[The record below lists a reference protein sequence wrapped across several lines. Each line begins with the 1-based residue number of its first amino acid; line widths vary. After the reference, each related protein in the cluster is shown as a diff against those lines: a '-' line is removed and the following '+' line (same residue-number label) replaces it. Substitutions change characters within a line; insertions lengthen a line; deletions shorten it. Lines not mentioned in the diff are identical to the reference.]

1 MKEVLITAGPVYA
14 HLDDNKILSN
24 RARGMWASHF
34 RDFIAETGNMT
45 HLIRDMEYWAYKK
58 SCETHA
64 KRVDAAVMTAA
75 VINYIP
81 ERPYAG
87 KMPTDKDHIDVRLIR
102 APYVIDQMRKVN
114 PKLKLIGC
122 KLTSRESVESTI
134 EKAQQLIERSK
145 AHAIVANDK
154 DNLRRKFLCFP
165 DGTVLEYDDDFPG
178 LYRAIEGMI
187 LDEHFH
193 TISCNLSDSA
203 PPSWVESIMDKI
215 LDRYRDGFLQDFAGG
230 GTAFGSVAVRQPHDM
245 MLTTPRVKH
254 SQLTCKNCVVARVDL
269 DKRTVFTQRGLK
281 ATMNAPLLWRVLQF
295 HGAAAA
301 VLHLHKELPDV
312 PTYNYA
318 PPGTVRDSIR
328 GDLPK
333 AFNIEGH
340 GSVVC
345 LNRYGDFLHV

>member
-1 MKEVLITAGPVYA
+1 MKVVLITAGPVYA

-34 RDFIAETGNMT
+34 RDFIAETGHMT
-45 HLIRDMEYWAYKK
+45 HMLLDMEYRAYKE
-58 SCETHA
+58 SCEMHA
-64 KRVDAAVMTAA
+64 KRADAAVMAAA

-81 ERPYAG
+81 EKPYVG
-87 KMPTDKDHIDVRLIR
+87 KMPTDQDHIDVRLIR
-102 APYVIDQMRKVN
+102 APYVIDQMRKIN

-122 KLTSRESVESTI
+122 KLTSREPVESTI

-145 AHAIVANDK
+145 AHAVVANDR

-165 DGTVLEYDDDFPG
+165 DGTVLKYDDDFPG

-193 TISCNLSDSA
+193 TVSSGLREPA
-203 PPSWVESIMDKI
+203 SWVEAIMDTV
-215 LDRYRDGFLQDFAGG
+215 LDRYRNKFLRDFAGG
-230 GTAFGSVAVRQPHDM
+230 GKAFGSVAVRHPYDM
-245 MLTTPRVKH
+245 MLTTPRIKH
-254 SQLTCKNCVVARVDL
+254 SQLTHSQCVMARVDPGE
-269 DKRTVFTQRGLK
+269 RMVFTQRGLK
-281 ATMNAPLLWRVLQF
+281 ATMNAPLLWHMLQL
-295 HGAAAA
+295 HGAADAI
-301 VLHLHKELPDV
+301 LHLHEQLPDV
-312 PTYNYA
+312 PTFNYA

-345 LNRYGDFLHV
+345 LNRYGDFLHA